1 MIFPQIAEVLHE
13 VFLLEYHDLR
23 VKVAFIIAYHNPSSF
38 DILVVLR
45 QKVIEKKR
53 SEKNI
58 RGVFIIRKSLDDIFG
73 KSRWQVNANNMEFF
87 SGVSF
92 NQTSKNNWIN
102 KLL

>member
-1 MIFPQIAEVLHE
+1 
-13 VFLLEYHDLR
+13 
-23 VKVAFIIAYHNPSSF
+23 
-38 DILVVLR
+38 
-45 QKVIEKKR
+45 
-53 SEKNI
+53 
-58 RGVFIIRKSLDDIFG
+58 LDDIFG